1 MTTTLDATTNARKPD
16 LVDDYAE
23 YLALPV
29 GATVQRP
36 CKFRGEP
43 RYVPEFWDAASPDA
57 YNALEGDLF
66 EASVD
71 DGAVVRYPELEHVA
85 RIYLWADDNGFV
97 YSSTT

>member
-43 RYVPEFWDAASPDA
+43 RYVPEFYAASPA
-57 YNALEGDLF
+57 YNALFGML
-66 EASVD
+66 
-71 DGAVVRYPELEHVA
+71 RHLTH
-85 RIYLWADDNGFV
+85 
-97 YSSTT
+97 TTH